1 MPERTITYKSTKS
14 HTEYTVTEKNGR
26 AYLSVTGE
34 AAAHAKVVKQINEV
48 RLGGGT
54 FEMVCWMA
62 RQLAHTF

>member
-1 MPERTITYKSTKS
+1 MADRSITYKSTKS
-14 HTEYTVTEKNGR
+14 RTEYTVTEKNGR

>member
-1 MPERTITYKSTKS
+1 MADRSITYKSTKS
-14 HTEYTVTEKNGR
+14 RTEYTVTEKNGR
-26 AYLSVTGE
+26 AHLAVSGE
-34 AAAHAKVVKQINEV
+34 ASNHAKVMKQINEV

>member
-1 MPERTITYKSTKS
+1 MPERTITYKSAKS
-14 HTEYTVTEKNGR
+14 RTEYTVTERNGK